1 MQIQQLDIKKIRPYG
16 KNPRKNDKAVKV
28 VVESIE
34 RYGFQQPIV
43 VDKTFEIIVGH
54 TRYKAAQE
62 LNLTEVPVLVADTLT
77 DEQVQAY
84 RIADNK
90 TNEYA
95 QWDDNLLAEE
105 LRTLMNSLDDDLREV
120 SEMTALTELEID
132 RLLNGKGYNEDAEQ
146 ALHHRGDIQI
156 TQRVALVVLKSSY
169 VNRGVATYINGW
181 LEWGLRTGVQVDV
194 ISNGPIEDVANNQF
208 DRYTEVSNW
217 IAPERE
223 NDSRPDYLVTLR
235 QPIIKLKECLD
246 LRTAIVE
253 ALSRHTYDAIILN
266 TVDVLYTVVSM
277 GLDHE
282 HPNIYYATHSPNDVG
297 RGQDN
302 WYSLLTKSLLEYSP
316 VKILCQ
322 SARMK
327 QLAERHLE
335 TELNVGRT
343 SIEQRLQVAAPPL
356 GQPELLEFAPVEQR
370 QGILFIGPYEENKGS
385 ETFIECCHKNN
396 LPALL
401 ITPSQQSADKFKRRF
416 LELGIAHEIHVSLT
430 GVNKVLAMRKAAVA
444 VIPSTEETFCYTAL
458 EAAHVCRCIIPL
470 NRDWTDT
477 HKDWCIRID
486 ERDMHKHIQEH
497 YAKPLLPEH
506 QQALKDL
513 ALRTDQENWQLL
525 AHEPHTQ
532 AQNNALTKW
541 IEQTGSTTLRQFYRS
556 RPKRVQRDWQPDLDE
571 LFYAIRLQNHRDYE
585 ITHTKEDTLI
595 AKLGYTRNTTQEQI
609 DSNLMGVFNIGD
621 DNDRT

>member
-194 ISNGPIEDVANNQF
+194 ISNAPIEDVANNQF
-208 DRYTEVSNW
+208 DRYTGVSNW

-282 HPNIYYATHSPNDVG
+282 HPNIYYATHAIGDAGWGPKNYLNDLT
-297 RGQDN
+297 QT
-302 WYSLLTKSLLEYSP
+302 LLAYSP
-316 VKILCQ
+316 VRLVCQ
-322 SARMK
+322 SEFM
-327 QLAERHLE
+327 AEQSRKYLQAKD
-335 TELNVGRT
+335 
-343 SIEQRLQVAAPPL
+343 QRIRVATPML
-356 GQPELLEFAPVEQR
+356 GEPELLNFDAVSERE
-370 QGILFIGPYEENKGS
+370 GILFIGPYEERKGS

-416 LELGIAHEIHVSLT
+416 LELGIKHEIHVGLT

-470 NRDWTDT
+470 NRSWTDT
-477 HKDWCIRID
+477 HKAWCIRID

-506 QQALKDL
+506 QQALRDL
-513 ALRTDQENWQLL
+513 AVRSDEENWQLL

-571 LFYAIRLQNHRDYE
+571 LFYAIRLQNHADYE